1 MDVHETHTLSPVT
14 AGWWRGS
21 RITQAHQ
28 HGCSTF
34 GPVTGRVAAEQ
45 WEAKPLGTYDVV
57 LDTPDHPISVTIT
70 ISETSGK
77 LVALFWPASD
87 DQGQMMDATVIGTDL
102 VLSANTRRGA
112 FELNIERRG
121 KGLSGFWMLGNKQGR
136 SKAKSLPDCRVRE
149 LKKVRANALTFLYP
163 L

>member
-1 MDVHETHTLSPVT
+1 MSECRYTADTTTSFNGCLMRRTYSLLLT
-14 AGWWRGS
+14 AGLVALAAVS
-21 RITQAHQ
+21 AQAQ
-28 HGCSTF
+28 PSMTAARS

-57 LDTPDHPISVTIT
+57 LDTPDHPIAVTIT
-70 ISETSGK
+70 ISEVSGK

-87 DQGQMMDATVIGTDL
+87 DQGQVMDATVIGTDL

-121 KGLSGFWMLGNKQGR
+121 KSLSGNWMLGNNKG
-136 SKAKSLPDCRVRE
+136 SFKGEVTS
-149 LKKVRANALTFLYP
+149 
-163 L
+163 